1 MKAKML
7 IAGLAVIASL
17 MAQPPRGP
25 RGFGPDGPGRG
36 PGGPG
41 WFGGPQNQV
50 VTGAPYS
57 GVEVRSSS
65 QALANGTVIQH
76 QDSTKVSR
84 DGQGRVRRESTRTAP
99 DGTTQTRITISD
111 PVAGMAY
118 DLDPSTKT
126 AFSRPAHFPNQQ
138 QTSQNQTGS
147 ARGGRQG
154 AQSSANTKQESLAA
168 QSINGVMASGT
179 RITHT
184 IPAGTIGNSA
194 VIETVHETWMADDL
208 KVPVR
213 SRMTDPR
220 MGSTTMELT
229 NLLRGEPDAA
239 LFTVPS
245 DYTVKK
251 MGGPGGR
258 GPRGNGPPPAKQ

>member
-1 MKAKML
+1 
-7 IAGLAVIASL
+7 
-17 MAQPPRGP
+17 
-25 RGFGPDGPGRG
+25 
-36 PGGPG
+36 
-41 WFGGPQNQV
+41 

-65 QALANGTVIQH
+65 QALTNGTVIQH
-76 QDSTKVSR
+76 QDSTKVAR
-84 DGQGRVRRESTRTAP
+84 DSQGRVRRESTRTAP
-99 DGTTQTRITISD
+99 DGTAQTRITISD
-111 PVAGMAY
+111 PVAGMVY

-126 AFSRPAHFPNQQ
+126 AFSRPAHFPTQQ
-138 QTSQNQTGS
+138 QTSQNPTGS
-147 ARGGRQG
+147 GRGARQP
-154 AQSSANTKQESLAA
+154 AQASANIKRESLAA
-168 QSINGVMASGT
+168 QSINGVIASGT

-194 VIETVHETWMADDL
+194 AIETVHETWMADDL

-220 MGSTTMELT
+220 TGTTTMELQ
-229 NLLRGEPDAA
+229 NLLRGEPDAS

-251 MGGPGGR
+251 AFGGPGGR
-258 GPRGNGPPPAKQ
+258 GPRGGGPPPAKQ

>member
-7 IAGLAVIASL
+7 IAGLAVTVSL

-41 WFGGPQNQV
+41 GPGGPQAEV

-57 GVEVRSSS
+57 GVEVRSTS
-65 QALANGTVIQH
+65 QALANGTVIQR
-76 QDSTKVSR
+76 QDSTKVAR
-84 DGQGRVRRESTRTAP
+84 DSQGRVRRESTRTAP
-99 DGTTQTRITISD
+99 DGTSHTRVSISD
-111 PVAGMAY
+111 PVAGVMY
-118 DLDPSTKT
+118 ELDPSTKT
-126 AFSRPAHFPNQQ
+126 AFSHPAHFRTLS
-138 QTSQNQTGS
+138 QTSSNPTGS
-147 ARGGRQG
+147 ARGARQS
-154 AQSSANTKQESLAA
+154 ASPDANTKRESLAA
-168 QSINGVMASGT
+168 QSVNGAIASGT

-194 VIETVHETWMADDL
+194 AIETVHETWMADDL
-208 KVPVR
+208 KVPVK

-220 MGSTTMELT
+220 TGTSSMDLN
-229 NLLRGEPDAA
+229 NLLRGEPDAS

-245 DYTVKK
+245 DYTVQK

-258 GPRGNGPPPAKQ
+258 GPRGPAPVKQ